1 MLQEEELMPVSV
13 RNMLDAKGRN
23 VVSVTRDKTIADVA
37 TILNENRIG
46 AVVITSLEN
55 RIAGI
60 FTERDLVRCV
70 AEHGAEVLAK
80 PVSSAMTTTVTR
92 CREETTLN
100 ELMEMMSSGRFR
112 HVPVEDAGRLVGI
125 MSIGDVVKA
134 RIREVEQEAEQIRA
148 YIAG

>member
-1 MLQEEELMPVSV
+1 MPVSV

-23 VVSVTRDKTIADVA
+23 VISVSREKTMGEVA
-37 TILNENRIG
+37 TILNQNRIG
-46 AVVITSLEN
+46 AVVITSLEG

-70 AEHGAEVLAK
+70 AEQGAAVLEK
-80 PVSSAMTTTVTR
+80 PVSTAMTTNVVR
-92 CREETTLN
+92 CREDTTLN

-112 HVPVEDAGRLVGI
+112 HVPVEDGGKLVGI

-134 RIREVEQEAEQIRA
+134 RIREVEQEAEHIRA